1 MSRQCLYNRGN
12 DRDGLPEPVTAI
24 YARQSVDR
32 PDSISVESQV
42 EFCRRE
48 AGDGAVRIYADRGYS
63 GKNTERPGFLEMLAH
78 IEDGQIGRV
87 VVYRL
92 DRISRSVLDFANI
105 IDLFQRFQVDFVST
119 MEKFD
124 TGTPIG
130 KAMLMVVMIFA
141 QLERETIQ
149 LRVMDAYRARSQRG
163 LYMGG
168 KVPYGFRLK
177 EIVLDGIRTKMYEPV
192 PKEAEVIQTA
202 FALYGKP
209 DCSLAEVARALE
221 LRGAVKRDGKPFSR
235 GRIRDMMVNPIYVRA
250 DEKIYD
256 FFLERGT
263 EIANPRSDFV
273 GCHGAYLYA
282 GEGER
287 RKTLSCAGHSLV
299 LAPHEGLVPPSL
311 WLACR
316 KKCLA
321 HSAGVRGEGSWLSGC
336 VTCAVCGGRV
346 TIKSYRRKTMRP
358 KRYCICRN
366 PSCSFHTIDTD
377 SVEQLVGEELER
389 YLLTGAGCMPPDGW
403 QALNRSDKTAVA
415 ACLLD
420 RVELSRSV
428 IRLHWNW

>member
-1 MSRQCLYNRGN
+1 MSRQCLYNN
-12 DRDGLPEPVTAI
+12 KESDRRPGSVTAI

-48 AGDGAVRIYADRGYS
+48 TENGEVRIYADRGYS
-63 GKNTERPGFLEMLAH
+63 GKNTDRPGFLEMLTH
-78 IEDGQIGRV
+78 IETGQVGRV

-105 IDLFQRFQVDFVST
+105 IDLFQRFHVDFVSV

-177 EIVLDGIRTKMYEPV
+177 ETMLEGIRTKMYEPI
-192 PKEAEVIQTA
+192 PEEAEVVQMA

-221 LRGAVKRDGKPFSR
+221 LCGAVKRDGKPFSR

-250 DEKIYD
+250 DERIYD
-256 FFLERGT
+256 FFLEQGAD
-263 EIANPRSDFV
+263 IVNPRSDFV

-282 GEGER
+282 GEGAR

-299 LAPHEGLVPPSL
+299 LAPHEGLVPPTL
-311 WLACR
+311 WLVCR

-321 HSAGVRGEGSWLSGC
+321 HSAGVRGERSWLSGR
-336 VTCAVCGGRV
+336 VVCALCGGRV
-346 TIKSYRRKTMRP
+346 TIKSSRRKTMSP

-366 PSCSFHTIDTD
+366 PSCSFHTMDAD
-377 SVEQLVGEELER
+377 NVEQLVGDEIER
-389 YLLTGAGCMPPDGW
+389 YLTGAGCKPPGGW
-403 QALNRSDKTAVA
+403 QTLNWSDKAAVA
-415 ACLLD
+415 ACLLE
-420 RVELSRSV
+420 RVELSCSV